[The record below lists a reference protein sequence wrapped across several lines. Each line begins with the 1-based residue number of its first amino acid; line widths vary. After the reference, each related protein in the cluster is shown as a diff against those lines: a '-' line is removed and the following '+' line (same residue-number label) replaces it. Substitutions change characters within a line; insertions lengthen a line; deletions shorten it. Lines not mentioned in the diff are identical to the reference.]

1 MTPTATETMTPA
13 RNAPNKVKAN
23 TSVSAKQIDSIMV
36 DLSLVAVTIN
46 VLRRN
51 NGCVAIKNNRL
62 LFTRIGLPFTL

>member
-1 MTPTATETMTPA
+1 M
-13 RNAPNKVKAN
+13 VKAN

-36 DLSLVAVTIN
+36 DLSVVAVTIH

-51 NGCVAIKNNRL
+51 NGCVAIKSNRL